1 MPLIHGLRKMVIRLI
16 FCHLANGKKVGNLR
30 KTNML
35 DFKALPPLS
44 LYIHIPWCIR
54 KCPYCDF
61 NSHKSPDKLPEQA
74 YINALIR
81 DLEQEVPHI
90 WGRTVQS
97 IFIGGGTPSLFSA
110 EAYER
115 LFSSIRALLPL
126 SPQVE
131 ITLEA
136 NPGTFESQHFADYLD
151 LGINRLSIGVQ
162 SFNDQS
168 LTALGRIHD
177 SKQAIKAIETA
188 HKVGFENFNLDLMF
202 GLPHQTEKTAHNDVA
217 TAIALEPTHIS
228 YYQLTLEPNTLFYQ
242 QPPTLPDEDPIIDW
256 QTANQQRLANTGYQ
270 QYEVSAYAKRGRY
283 PLISKQLENPAVGEE
298 LKGSVPFYA
307 CQHNLNYWH
316 FGDYIGI
323 GAGAHGKISDA
334 AKQTITRR
342 SKQKQ
347 PQAYIDTAGSPA
359 GILTEETILEK
370 DLGFE
375 FMLNA
380 LRLTG
385 GFPTH
390 LFYQHAGLP
399 ISHINKAL
407 QQAEQQGLLT
417 HDIHRICP
425 TEKGQR
431 YLNTL
436 VELFLPD

>member
-1 MPLIHGLRKMVIRLI
+1 M
-16 FCHLANGKKVGNLR
+16 FNF
-30 KTNML
+30 T
-35 DFKALPPLS
+35 ALPPLS
-44 LYIHIPWCIR
+44 LYIHVPWCVR

-61 NSHKSPDKLPEQA
+61 NSHKAPQDLPEDT
-74 YINALIR
+74 YVDALIR
-81 DLEQEVPHI
+81 DLEQELPSI
-90 WGRTVQS
+90 WGRTVQT

-136 NPGTFESQHFADYLD
+136 NPGTFEAQRFSDYLD
-151 LGINRLSIGVQ
+151 IGINRLSIGVQ
-162 SFNDQS
+162 SFNDES

-202 GLPHQTEKTAHNDVA
+202 GLPHQTEKTARNDVA
-217 TAIALEPTHIS
+217 TAIALEPSHIS

-256 QTANQQRLANTGYQ
+256 QIANQQRLNEAGYQ
-270 QYEVSAYAKRGRY
+270 QYEVSAYAKNN
-283 PLISKQLENPAVGEE
+283 QQ
-298 LKGSVPFYA
+298 
-307 CQHNLNYWH
+307 CQHNINYWQ
-316 FGDYIGI
+316 FGDYLGI

-334 AKQTITRR
+334 AKQSITRR

-347 PQAYIDTAGSPA
+347 PQAYIESAGSA
-359 GILTEETILEK
+359 AVVLNEELITKK
-370 DLGFE
+370 DIGFE

-380 LRLTG
+380 LRLTD
-385 GFPTH
+385 GFPTP
-390 LFYQHAGLP
+390 LFYQHVGLP

-407 QQAEQQGLLT
+407 QQAEQLELIT
-417 HDIHRICP
+417 YDIHRICP

-431 YLNTL
+431 YLNSL
-436 VELFLPD
+436 VELFLPE

>member
-1 MPLIHGLRKMVIRLI
+1 M
-16 FCHLANGKKVGNLR
+16 FNF
-30 KTNML
+30 T
-35 DFKALPPLS
+35 ALPPLS
-44 LYIHIPWCIR
+44 LYIHVPWCVR

-61 NSHKSPDKLPEQA
+61 NSHKSPDNLPEA
-74 YINALIR
+74 SYIDALIR
-81 DLEQEVPHI
+81 DLEQEMPSV
-90 WGRTVQS
+90 WGRTVQN

-115 LFSSIRALLPL
+115 LFSSIRALIPL
-126 SPQVE
+126 SPHAE

-136 NPGTFESQHFADYLD
+136 NPGTFEAQRFSDYRD

-202 GLPHQTEKTAHNDVA
+202 GLPHQTEKTARHDVA
-217 TAIALEPTHIS
+217 TAIALAPSHIS

-242 QPPTLPDEDPIIDW
+242 NPPTLPDEDPIIDW
-256 QTANQQRLANTGYQ
+256 QIANQQRLAEAGYQ
-270 QYEVSAYAKRGRY
+270 QYEVSAYAKGKNR
-283 PLISKQLENPAVGEE
+283 
-298 LKGSVPFYA
+298 
-307 CQHNLNYWH
+307 CQHNLNYWQ
-316 FGDYIGI
+316 FGDYLGI
-323 GAGAHGKISDA
+323 GAGAHGKITDA

-347 PQAYIDTAGSPA
+347 PQAFIDTAGSPLVV
-359 GILTEETILEK
+359 LTEEVISK
-370 DLGFE
+370 ADVGFE

-380 LRLTG
+380 LRLTD
-385 GFPTH
+385 GFPTP

-399 ISHINKAL
+399 ISHIDKAL
-407 QQAEQQGLLT
+407 QYAEQEGLLT
-417 HDIHRICP
+417 RDIHLIRP

-431 YLNTL
+431 YLNVL
-436 VELFLPD
+436 IELFLPE

>member
-1 MPLIHGLRKMVIRLI
+1 M
-16 FCHLANGKKVGNLR
+16 FNF
-30 KTNML
+30 TS
-35 DFKALPPLS
+35 LPPLS
-44 LYIHIPWCIR
+44 LYIHVPWCVR

-61 NSHKSPDKLPEQA
+61 NSHKSPGDLPEEA

-81 DLEQEVPHI
+81 DLEQELPSV
-90 WGRTVQS
+90 WGRTIQT

-126 SPQVE
+126 SPHVE

-136 NPGTFESQHFADYLD
+136 NPGTFEAQRFSDYLD
-151 LGINRLSIGVQ
+151 IGINRLSIGVQ
-162 SFNDQS
+162 SFNDDS
-168 LTALGRIHD
+168 LAALGRIHD

-202 GLPHQTEKTAHNDVA
+202 GLPHQTEKTAKNDVA
-217 TAIALEPTHIS
+217 TAIALEPSHIS

-256 QTANQQRLANTGYQ
+256 QIANQQRLNDAGYQ
-270 QYEVSAYAKRGRY
+270 QYEVSAYARNN
-283 PLISKQLENPAVGEE
+283 QQ
-298 LKGSVPFYA
+298 
-307 CQHNLNYWH
+307 CQHNLNYWQ
-316 FGDYIGI
+316 FGDYLGI

-334 AKQTITRR
+334 AKQSITRR
-342 SKQKQ
+342 SKQKL
-347 PQAYIDTAGSPA
+347 PQAYIDTAGTSKVV
-359 GILTEETILEK
+359 LTEELVAKK
-370 DLGFE
+370 DIGFE

-380 LRLTG
+380 LRLTD
-385 GFPTH
+385 GFPTP
-390 LFYQHAGLP
+390 LFYQHVGLP

-407 QQAEQQGLLT
+407 AEAEQLELIT
-417 HDIHRICP
+417 YDVKKIRP

-436 VELFLPD
+436 VELFLPE

>member
-1 MPLIHGLRKMVIRLI
+1 M
-16 FCHLANGKKVGNLR
+16 FNF
-30 KTNML
+30 TS
-35 DFKALPPLS
+35 LPPLS
-44 LYIHIPWCIR
+44 LYIHVPWCVR

-61 NSHKSPDKLPEQA
+61 NSHKSPENLPEDA
-74 YINALIR
+74 YVDALIR
-81 DLEQEVPHI
+81 DLEQELPSV
-90 WGRTVQS
+90 WGRTIQT

-126 SPQVE
+126 SSHVE

-136 NPGTFESQHFADYLD
+136 NPGTFEAQRFSDYLD
-151 LGINRLSIGVQ
+151 IGINRLSIGVQ
-162 SFNDQS
+162 SFNDES

-202 GLPHQTEKTAHNDVA
+202 GLPHQTEKTAKNDVA
-217 TAIALEPTHIS
+217 TAIALEPSHIS

-256 QTANQQRLANTGYQ
+256 QIANQQRLNDAGYQ
-270 QYEVSAYAKRGRY
+270 QYEVSAYARNN
-283 PLISKQLENPAVGEE
+283 QQ
-298 LKGSVPFYA
+298 
-307 CQHNLNYWH
+307 CQHNLNYWQ
-316 FGDYIGI
+316 FGDYLGI

-334 AKQTITRR
+334 AKQSITRR

-347 PQAYIDTAGSPA
+347 PQSYIESSGTSKVV
-359 GILTEETILEK
+359 LTEELIAKK
-370 DLGFE
+370 DIGFE

-380 LRLTG
+380 LRLTE
-385 GFPTH
+385 GFPTP
-390 LFYQHAGLP
+390 LFYQHVGLP

-407 QQAEQQGLLT
+407 QQAEQLELIT
-417 HDIHRICP
+417 YDIHRICP

-436 VELFLPD
+436 VELFLPE